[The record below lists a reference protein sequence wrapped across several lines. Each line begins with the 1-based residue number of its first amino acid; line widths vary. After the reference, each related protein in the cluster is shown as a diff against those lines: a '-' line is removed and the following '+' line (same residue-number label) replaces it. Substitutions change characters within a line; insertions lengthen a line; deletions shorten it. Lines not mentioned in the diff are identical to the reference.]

1 MVAQL
6 YALSCVFTEDVG
18 VAQHIIFDVDP
29 VIAFHAV
36 LARPPQRTVARLHYR
51 IDALAVHAVRLS
63 DV

>member
-6 YALSCVFTEDVG
+6 YALTSVFTEDVG
-18 VAQHIIFDVDP
+18 VAQRVVLDVDP
-29 VIAFHAV
+29 VIAFYAV

-51 IDALAVHAVRLS
+51 IDALAVHAFRLS